1 MSDEPVLERLIAD
14 GFVRRQSNRCVPAE
28 RWHAAVARAAT
39 SLLARGEDLDDLR
52 VPVAWAL
59 SETYGECTND
69 EDLVQMVALMTPLTA
84 VAPDLSPSPCG
95 AGRGPG

>member
-1 MSDEPVLERLIAD
+1 MSDERALERLIAD

-39 SLLARGEDLDDLR
+39 SLLAQGEDLEDLR

-59 SETYGECTND
+59 SETYGATASD
-69 EDLVQMVALMTPLTA
+69 EDLVAMVAVMTPLTA
-84 VAPDLSPSPCG
+84 VAP
-95 AGRGPG
+95 R